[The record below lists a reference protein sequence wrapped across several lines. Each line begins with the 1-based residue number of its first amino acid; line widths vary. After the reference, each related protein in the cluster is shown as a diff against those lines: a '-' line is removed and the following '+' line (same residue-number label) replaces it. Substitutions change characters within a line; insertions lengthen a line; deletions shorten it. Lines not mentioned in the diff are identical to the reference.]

1 MLEQAMKTEDIT
13 TDTLGRLNTMPA
25 EELIAWAIEK
35 FGDRAAIGTSFQLTG
50 SVIIDL
56 AARRFKSFRVFTI
69 DTLRLHPESYATLND
84 FEKRYGLAIE
94 LFQPNNDKLEKMVS
108 RFGEYLFFMDKAKQ
122 EYCCDIRKVEPNER
136 ALDTLDVWITGL
148 RKDQSEGR
156 EAVARAEIIEH
167 KGRKILKLAPL
178 ADWTAEEVRGYI
190 DEHHLPYNTLF
201 DKGYDSIG
209 CIICSTPLLPGEPP
223 RAGRWRWF
231 NALDAEHKKECG
243 IHVKKQ

>member
-1 MLEQAMKTEDIT
+1 MKIEDIT
-13 TDTLGRLNTMPA
+13 TETLYRLNAMPA
-25 EELIAWAIEK
+25 EELIAWAIEN

-56 AARRFKSFRVFTI
+56 AAKRLKSFRVFTV
-69 DTLRLHPESYATLND
+69 DTLRLHPETYAAIND
-84 FEKRYGLAIE
+84 FEARYNLTIE
-94 LFQPNNDKLEKMVS
+94 LFQPDHDKLERMLS

-136 ALDTLDVWITGL
+136 ALETLDVWITGL
-148 RKDQSEGR
+148 RKDQSER
-156 EAVARAEIIEH
+156 RAEVRRAEIIEK

-178 ADWTAEEVRGYI
+178 ADWTVEEVRRYI
-190 DEHHLPYNTLF
+190 IEHHLPYNTLF

-223 RAGRWRWF
+223 RGGRWRWF

-243 IHVKKQ
+243 IHVKKE

>member
-1 MLEQAMKTEDIT
+1 LLEQIMKVEDISAE
-13 TDTLGRLNTMPA
+13 TLGGLNEMAA
-25 EELIAWAIEK
+25 EGLIAWAIEN

-50 SVIIDL
+50 SVIVDL
-56 AARRFKSFRVFTI
+56 AAKRFKSFRVFTI
-69 DTLRLHPESYATLND
+69 DTLRLHPETYAAIND
-84 FEKRYGLAIE
+84 FETRYGLAIE
-94 LFQPNNDKLEKMVS
+94 RFQPNHNKLEKMVS

-156 EAVARAEIIEH
+156 GTVPRAEVIEQ

-178 ADWTAEEVRGYI
+178 ADWTAEEVRRYI
-190 DEHHLPYNTLF
+190 DEQRLPYNTLF

-209 CIICSTPLLPGEPP
+209 CIICSTPLIPGDPP

-243 IHVKKQ
+243 IHVNKS